1 MEKIEVLQKE
11 EDLSKLQKEE
21 FNLET
26 FYEQLKAA
34 KKMGPLGDILG
45 MLGMSDLPK
54 DKVHESEGKLKSY
67 ECMIN
72 SMTKAEK
79 KDPSLIKKSM
89 PRMERIAK
97 GSGRSVQE
105 LREFLSQFEKM
116 EKMVN
121 KFQKDRGFKKKLEQM
136 MKSGKLNLPP
146 GMNPGM

>member
-1 MEKIEVLQKE
+1 
-11 EDLSKLQKEE
+11 
-21 FNLET
+21 
-26 FYEQLKAA
+26 
-34 KKMGPLGDILG
+34 
-45 MLGMSDLPK
+45 
-54 DKVHESEGKLKSY
+54 
-67 ECMIN
+67 MIN

-89 PRMERIAK
+89 SRMERIAR
-97 GSGRSVQE
+97 GSGRTVQE

-146 GMNPGM
+146 GMQGAM